1 MKPIERL
8 GGFYLGKEVDPA
20 TGNMSPDPLMYD
32 ARDLTTHAVCVGMTG
47 SGKTG
52 LCIGLLEEAALDG
65 VPAII
70 IDPKGDITNL
80 LLTFPELKPAD
91 FAPWVNPDDAR
102 RKNMDISQFAAKTA
116 QTWREGLASW
126 DQEPGRIARLKQSAE
141 FQIFTPGSS
150 AGTPVSI
157 LASLRAPRQGW
168 AGNEESLREQ
178 IRGTVS
184 ALLGLAGTDADPLR
198 SPEHILVSTIFE
210 HAWKQGQDLDLAGLI
225 TSIQN
230 PPVRKIG
237 VFDVDTFFP
246 AKDRFALAMALNNVM
261 AAPGFSDWLTGEPLD
276 VGTLLGAQGG
286 KPRHAI
292 FCIAH
297 LDDAQRMFFVT
308 LLLEE
313 VLGWVRRQGGT
324 TSLRALLYMDEIFG
338 FLPPSANPPS
348 KQPMLTLLKQAR
360 AFGLGIVLAT
370 QNPVDLD
377 YKAMSNAGT
386 WFIGKLQTERD
397 KARILDGLESVAGGM
412 NRSELDKMI
421 GGLGKRVFILHNVH
435 EEKPLTFQTRWVM
448 SYLRGPL
455 TRDQIRLLKPESAVA
470 PTATASAPGGLAQA
484 PDLATGSPVTASAPP
499 AAAASAPASLPDGYL
514 SVRPSLP
521 PKLEQVF
528 LPVRRSAA
536 NALDA
541 LEELSGGR
549 VDEAALRLV
558 YRPRLLAVGRVGF
571 VDRRRK
577 VDAENSVKLLLEP
590 ESVGAV
596 VCWDEGS
603 SAEVDPNRLDPE
615 PAEGSV
621 FAPMIAA
628 LGKPRSLATANKDF
642 RDWLYQ
648 EHKLEIH
655 HLPELKLYGEVG
667 ETEEEFLGRARLAI
681 REKRD
686 AEVDK
691 LSAKVQRALDRLEKK
706 LVREQRELAED
717 KADYDSRK
725 REELLSAGET
735 LVGMLGIFGRRK
747 RTGLSTAARKR
758 RMTSKAK
765 EDIQESV
772 AEIAALEQEINDL
785 KRQLSEDTEDVT
797 ARWEEQLDELTTYAV
812 KPRRTD
818 VRADL
823 VALAWA
829 PYWEIGPNFD
839 RSPDRLE
846 GWQ

>member
-8 GGFYLGKEVDPA
+8 GGFYLGKEIDPA
-20 TGNMSPDPLMYD
+20 TGDMSPEPLMYD

-80 LLTFPELKPAD
+80 LLTFPDLKPSD

-102 RKNMDISQFAAKTA
+102 RKNMDTAAFAAKTA
-116 QTWREGLASW
+116 KQWREGLASW
-126 DQEPGRIARLKQSAE
+126 DQEPERISRLKNSAD
-141 FQIFTPGSS
+141 FRIYTPGST

-168 AGNEESLREQ
+168 DGNEEALREQ

-184 ALLGLAGTDADPLR
+184 ALLGLAGTDADPMR

-210 HAWKQGQDLDLAGLI
+210 HAWKNGQDLDLATLI

-246 AKDRFALAMALNNVM
+246 PKNRFSLAMALNNVM

-276 VGTLLGAQGG
+276 VGTLLGSQGG

-348 KQPMLTLLKQAR
+348 KKPMLTLLKQAR
-360 AFGLGIVLAT
+360 AFGLGVVLAT

-435 EEKPLTFQTRWVM
+435 EDKPLIFQTRWVM

-455 TRDQIRLLKPESAVA
+455 TRDQIRLLKPAQDTSPA
-470 PTATASAPGGLAQA
+470 PTLTQTPDMPLGSTAGAPAPVAQ
-484 PDLATGSPVTASAPP
+484 PE
-499 AAAASAPASLPDGYL
+499 AAALPEGYL
-514 SVRPSLP
+514 TVRPSLP

-541 LEELSGGR
+541 LEESSGRR
-549 VDEAALRLV
+549 VDENGLKLV
-558 YRPRLLAVGRVGF
+558 YRPRLLAMARVGF
-571 VDRRRK
+571 VDRRRD
-577 VDAENSVKLLLEP
+577 VDSEKKIGLLIEP
-590 ESVGAV
+590 ESLGAV
-596 VCWDEGS
+596 VRWDEG
-603 SAEVDPNRLDPE
+603 APTDLDANRLDPS
-615 PAEGSV
+615 PVKGSI
-621 FAPMIAA
+621 FAPVPDS
-628 LGKPRSLATANKDF
+628 LGKPQKLTSATKDF
-642 RDWLYQ
+642 KDYLYQ
-648 EHKLEIH
+648 EHELQIH
-655 HLPELKLYGEVG
+655 HLPDLKLFGEVG
-667 ETEEEFLGRARLAI
+667 ESEEEFLGRARLAI

-691 LSAKVQRALDRLEKK
+691 MTAKVQRVLDRLDKK
-706 LVREQRELAED
+706 LVKEQRELEED

-735 LVGMLGIFGRRK
+735 LIGILGIFGKRK
-747 RTGLSTAARKR
+747 RTGLSAAARKR
-758 RMTSKAK
+758 RMTSRAK

-772 AEIAALEQEINDL
+772 AEIAAIEEEMNDL
-785 KRQLSEDTEDVT
+785 KAKLAGDAEDATD
-797 ARWEEQLDELTTYAV
+797 RWEDLIDDITTFAV

-829 PYWEIGPNFD
+829 PFWETGTGD
-839 RSPDRLE
+839 RDEQRLE
-846 GWQ
+846 GWR

>member
-8 GGFYLGKEVDPA
+8 GGFYLGKEIDPV
-20 TGNMSPDPLMYD
+20 TGNLSPEPLMYD

-80 LLTFPELKPAD
+80 LLTFPDLKPSD
-91 FAPWVNPDDAR
+91 FAPWINPDDAR
-102 RKNMDISQFAAKTA
+102 RKNMDPAEFAAKTA
-116 QTWREGLASW
+116 QQWREGLASW
-126 DQEPGRIARLKQSAE
+126 DQEPERIARLKNSAE
-141 FQIFTPGSS
+141 FRIYTPGST

-168 AGNEESLREQ
+168 DGNEEALREQ

-210 HAWKQGQDLDLAGLI
+210 NAWKQGQDLDLASLI

-246 AKDRFALAMALNNVM
+246 PKDRFVLAMALNNVM

-276 VGTLLGAQGG
+276 VGTLLGSQGG

-360 AFGLGIVLAT
+360 AFGLGMVLAT

-421 GGLGKRVFILHNVH
+421 GGLGQRVFILHNVH
-435 EEKPLTFQTRWVM
+435 EDKPITFQTRWVM

-455 TRDQIRLLKPESAVA
+455 TRDQIRLLKPAQDTSPA
-470 PTATASAPGGLAQA
+470 PSLGQTPDMPLGSPAPAPVVQPDATA
-484 PDLATGSPVTASAPP
+484 
-499 AAAASAPASLPDGYL
+499 LPEGYL
-514 SVRPSLP
+514 AVRPSLP
-521 PKLEQVF
+521 PALEQVF

-536 NALDA
+536 NALDG
-541 LEELSGGR
+541 LEEGSGRR
-549 VDEAALRLV
+549 VDESTLKLV
-558 YRPRLLAVGRVGF
+558 YRPRLLAMARVGF
-571 VDRRRK
+571 VDRTRK
-577 VDAENSVKLLLEP
+577 VDTEKKIGLLIEP
-590 ESVGAV
+590 ESLGAV
-596 VCWDEGS
+596 VRWDEGIT
-603 SAEVDPNRLDPE
+603 ADLDVNRLDPR
-615 PAEGSV
+615 PTEGAI
-621 FAPMIAA
+621 FAPVPDSLSKPQNLTSAA
-628 LGKPRSLATANKDF
+628 RDFKDY
-642 RDWLYQ
+642 LYQ
-648 EHKLEIH
+648 EQELQIH
-655 HLPELKLYGEVG
+655 HLPDLKLFGEVG
-667 ETEEEFLGRARLAI
+667 ETKEEFLGRARLAI
-681 REKRD
+681 REMRD

-691 LSAKVQRALDRLEKK
+691 MTAKVQRVMDRLEKK
-706 LVREQRELAED
+706 LVKEQRELEED
-717 KADYDSRK
+717 KADYDARK
-725 REELLSAGET
+725 RDELLSAGET
-735 LVGMLGIFGRRK
+735 LVGMLGIFGKRK
-747 RTGLSTAARKR
+747 RTGLASASRKR
-758 RMTSKAK
+758 RMTSRAK

-772 AEIAALEQEINDL
+772 EEIATIQEEINEM
-785 KRQLSEDTEDVT
+785 KAQLAGDAEDVT
-797 ARWEEQLDELTTYAV
+797 ARWEDLIDEITTFAV

-818 VRADL
+818 VRTDL

-829 PYWEIGPNFD
+829 PYWETGTGE
-839 RSPDRLE
+839 RREQRLE
-846 GWQ
+846 AWR

>member
-8 GGFYLGKEVDPA
+8 GGFYLGKEFDPA
-20 TGNMSPDPLMYD
+20 TGNLAADPLMYD

-80 LLTFPELKPAD
+80 LLTFPELRASD

-102 RKNMDISQFAAKTA
+102 RKNLTPEEFAAKTA
-116 QTWREGLASW
+116 KTWRDGLASW
-126 DQEPGRIARLKQSAE
+126 DQEPERIARLKESAD
-141 FQIFTPGSS
+141 FRIYTPGSTS
-150 AGTPVSI
+150 GTPVSI

-168 AGNEESLREQ
+168 EGNEEVLRDQ

-184 ALLGLAGTDADPLR
+184 ALLGLAGTDADPMR
-198 SPEHILVSTIFE
+198 SPEHILLSTIFE
-210 HAWKQGQDLDLAGLI
+210 HAWKQGRDLDLATLI

-246 AKDRFALAMALNNVM
+246 PKDRFSLAMALNNIM
-261 AAPGFSDWLTGEPLD
+261 AAPGFADWLTGEPLD
-276 VGTLLGAQGG
+276 VGTLLGAEGG

-292 FCIAH
+292 FSIAH

-313 VLGWVRRQGGT
+313 VLSWVRRQGGT

-360 AFGLGIVLAT
+360 AFGLGVVLAT

-397 KARILDGLESVAGGM
+397 KARILDGLESVAGDTD
-412 NRSELDKMI
+412 RKTLDKMI

-435 EEKPLTFQTRWVM
+435 EPKPLMFQTRWVM

-455 TRDQIRLLKPESAVA
+455 TRDQIRLLKPAEGTAVVPAGITA
-470 PTATASAPGGLAQA
+470 PAADLPFGASAQA
-484 PDLATGSPVTASAPP
+484 AGPAPVAAPEPSA
-499 AAAASAPASLPDGYL
+499 LPEGYL
-514 SVRPSLP
+514 AVRPSLP

-541 LEELSGGR
+541 IEESSGR
-549 VDEAALRLV
+549 SVDEGALKLV
-558 YRPRLLAVGRVGF
+558 YRPRLLAMGRVGF
-571 VDRRRK
+571 VDRKRA
-577 VDAENSVKLLLEP
+577 VDTERQIGLMLDP
-590 ESVGAV
+590 ESLGAV
-596 VCWDEGS
+596 VRWDDGEPTDLE
-603 SAEVDPNRLDPE
+603 ANRLDPS
-615 PAEGSV
+615 PVDSAI
-621 FAPMIAA
+621 FAPVPGA
-628 LGKPRSLATANKDF
+628 LGKPKSLTAAAKDF
-642 RDWLYQ
+642 RDYLYQ
-648 EHKLEIH
+648 EQEVELF
-655 HLPELKLYGEVG
+655 HLPPLKLFGEVD
-667 ETEEEFLGRARLAI
+667 EPEAEFLGRARLVI

-691 LSAKVQRALDRLEKK
+691 MTGKVQRVLDRLDKK
-706 LVREQRELAED
+706 LVREHRELDED

-735 LVGMLGIFGRRK
+735 LVGMLGIFGKRK
-747 RTGLSTAARKR
+747 RTGLSAAARKR

-765 EDIQESV
+765 ENIQESL
-772 AEIAALEQEINDL
+772 AEIASLQEEIEDL
-785 KRQLSEDTEDVT
+785 RAKLAEDIEDLS
-797 ARWEEQLDELTTYAV
+797 ARWEDQLGELTTFAV

-818 VRADL
+818 VRTDV

-829 PYWEIGPNFD
+829 PFWEIGDAD
-839 RSPDRLE
+839 RPDAQLE
-846 GWQ
+846 AWR